1 MNSYKL
7 TDKVHNG
14 YIFAIVTKRMYG
26 LPQAGSIAQMYP
38 LCTLSVSLYEFMNY
52 SRIMD
57 VWIMMYSSLS
67 MQLSG

>member
-26 LPQAGSIAQMYP
+26 LPQAGSIAHNTLVQNLVLYGYYP
-38 LCTLSVSLYEFMNY
+38 KNKYPRS
-52 SRIMD
+52 MD
-57 VWIMMYSSLS
+57 T
-67 MQLSG
+67 